1 MAGRTRTAKA
11 LAQRIDLNYFK
22 RPHPFRRLKMILSIA
37 VPAAVLL
44 WLGGNAAGKSK
55 APYSSGP
62 VAPSHQVFGDKCERC
77 HVTQVRAFRA
87 HVTDN
92 MCVSCHDAP
101 QHKSNQTFTPTCA
114 SCHVEHRGAVR
125 LAATADRDCAQCHRD
140 LNTTTGRLTVAKS
153 VGTFNGAHPEF
164 GSKRDNAKDPA
175 VLKFNHEVHMK
186 ADLRGPKGT
195 TQLECATCHTPAAN
209 APIAARA
216 RATDSMSPVTYAR
229 DCASCHPLFFD
240 PLIDAVAPHDTPEK
254 VHAMVTQSLREFIA
268 ANPAQIGRPDPV
280 RGRIPVNFPEPMRP
294 VRNAAE
300 WVEART
306 SSVEGLLWSKTC
318 AECHALVDRPSSSV
332 DRRPGLADD
341 LRRPGLAL
349 QDPAFPQIVPT
360 NIPTG
365 WMPRA
370 RFDHASHQLTSCTSC
385 HAAATSRLTSDVL
398 MPSIETCQ
406 QCHKPSRGAESRCFE
421 CHEYHDWKNAKPVK
435 PGFHLDQLVN

>member
-22 RPHPFRRLKMILSIA
+22 RPHPFRRLKLMLSIA
-37 VPAAVLL
+37 VPAVVLL
-44 WLGGNAAGKSK
+44 WLGGYAAGGSK

-62 VAPSHQVFGDKCERC
+62 VAASHQVFGDKCERC
-77 HVTQVRAFRA
+77 HVTQARAFRA

-101 QHKSNQTFTPTCA
+101 THKSNQTFTPTCA

-125 LAATADRDCAQCHRD
+125 LAATADRDCVQCHRD
-140 LNTTTGRLTVAKS
+140 LNTTTGRLTVATS
-153 VGTFNGAHPEF
+153 VGAFNDAHPEF
-164 GSKRDNAKDPA
+164 VAKREGAKDPA

-186 ADLRGPKGT
+186 ADLRGPKGA

-209 APIAARA
+209 APVAARA
-216 RATDSMSPVTYAR
+216 RLTDNMSPVTYAR

-268 ANPAQIGRPDPV
+268 KNPAQIGRPDPV

-294 VRNAAE
+294 VRNVAD

-306 SSVEGLLWSKTC
+306 ANAERLLWSKTC
-318 AECHALVDRPSSSV
+318 AECHTIETV
-332 DRRPGLADD
+332 GG
-341 LRRPGLAL
+341 PGLAL
-349 QDPAFPQIVPT
+349 QDPAPLPRVVPT

-370 RFDHASHQLTSCTSC
+370 RFDHAAHQLTGCTSC
-385 HAAATSRLTSDVL
+385 HAATTSRLTSDVL
-398 MPSIETCQ
+398 MPSIATCQ

-421 CHEYHDWKNAKPVK
+421 CHEYHEWKNAKPAR
-435 PGFHLDQLVN
+435 PGFDLDQLVRLKPDATHMRLP

>member
-22 RPHPFRRLKMILSIA
+22 RPHPFRRLKMVLSLA

-44 WLGGNAAGKSK
+44 WLGSNAVGGSE

-62 VAPSHQVFGDKCERC
+62 MATSHQVFGDKCERC
-77 HVTQVRAFRA
+77 HATQERTFRA

-92 MCVSCHDAP
+92 MCVSCHDGP

-125 LAATADRDCAQCHRD
+125 LAATADRDCEQCHRD
-140 LNTTTGRLTVAKS
+140 LSSTTGRITVAHS
-153 VGTFNGAHPEF
+153 VGAFNDAHPEF
-164 GSKRDNAKDPA
+164 AARREGSKDPA
-175 VLKFNHEVHMK
+175 MLKFNHEVHMK
-186 ADLRGPKGT
+186 ADLRGPKGA
-195 TQLECATCHTPAAN
+195 TQLECTTCHTPAAA
-209 APIAARA
+209 APIATRA
-216 RATDSMSPVTYAR
+216 RQTDNMAPVTYAK

-268 ANPAQIGRPDPV
+268 ANPSQMGRPDPI

-294 VRNAAE
+294 VRNAAD
-300 WVEART
+300 WVDART
-306 SSVEGLLWSKTC
+306 ANVERLLWSKTC
-318 AECHALVDRPSSSV
+318 AECHTIVDRPSSIVDRPASSV
-332 DRRPGLADD
+332 DRP
-341 LRRPGLAL
+341 AL
-349 QDPAFPQIVPT
+349 PQIAPT
-360 NIPTG
+360 NVQAG

-370 RFDHASHQLTSCTSC
+370 RFDHAAHQLTSCTSC
-385 HAAATSRLTSDVL
+385 HAAQTSRLTSDVL
-398 MPSIETCQ
+398 MPAIATCQ

-435 PGFHLDQLVN
+435 PGFNLDQLVN

>member
-280 RGRIPVNFPEPMRP
+280 RRPHSGELPRADAARAQRRRVGRG
-294 VRNAAE
+294 A
-300 WVEART
+300 
-306 SSVEGLLWSKTC
+306 
-318 AECHALVDRPSSSV
+318 
-332 DRRPGLADD
+332 DRRASSGCCG
-341 LRRPGLAL
+341 RRPAPSATRSSIVHR
-349 QDPAFPQIVPT
+349 PASIVGRVLPMTYVGRVLLFKTRHSRKSSPPT
-360 NIPTG
+360 SLPAG
-365 WMPRA
+365 CRA
-370 RFDHASHQLTSCTSC
+370 RGSITPRINSP
-385 HAAATSRLTSDVL
+385 AARRAMQRRRVVL
-398 MPSIETCQ
+398 HRMC
-406 QCHKPSRGAESRCFE
+406 
-421 CHEYHDWKNAKPVK
+421 
-435 PGFHLDQLVN
+435 

>member
-22 RPHPFRRLKMILSIA
+22 RPHPFRRLKLILSIA
-37 VPAAVLL
+37 VPAVVLL
-44 WLGGNAAGKSK
+44 WLGGNAAGGSK

-62 VAPSHQVFGDKCERC
+62 VAASHQVFGDKCERC
-77 HVTQVRAFRA
+77 HVTQARAFRA

-101 QHKSNQTFTPTCA
+101 SHKSNQTSTPTCA

-125 LAATADRDCAQCHRD
+125 LAATADGDCEQCHRD

-153 VGTFNGAHPEF
+153 VGAFNDAHPEF
-164 GSKRDNAKDPA
+164 AAKREGSKDPA

-186 ADLRGPKGT
+186 ADLRGPKGA
-195 TQLECATCHTPAAN
+195 TQLECTTCHTPAAN
-209 APIAARA
+209 APVAARA
-216 RATDSMSPVTYAR
+216 RPTDSMSPVTYAR

-254 VHAMVTQSLREFIA
+254 VHAMVTQSLRQFIA
-268 ANPAQIGRPDPV
+268 KNPAQIGRPDPV

-294 VRNAAE
+294 VRNASD

-306 SSVEGLLWSKTC
+306 ASVERLLWSKTC
-318 AECHALVDRPSSSV
+318 AECHTIVDRPSSIV
-332 DRRPGLADD
+332 DRRSSIVD
-341 LRRPGLAL
+341 RPSSIVDRL
-349 QDPAFPQIVPT
+349 PQITPT

-370 RFDHASHQLTSCTSC
+370 RFDHSAHQLTGCTSC
-385 HAAATSRLTSDVL
+385 HAATTSRLTSDVL
-398 MPSIETCQ
+398 MPAIATCQ
-406 QCHKPSRGAESRCFE
+406 QCHKPTRGAESRCFE
-421 CHEYHDWKNAKPVK
+421 CHEYHEWKNAKPAS
-435 PGFHLDQLVN
+435 PGFNLDQIVN